1 MGWLVALVFQLGFDN
16 LVKVRWLPT
25 SKKLRYILTFANVNR
40 RSIFYLAVHLPIGG
54 EDPILRAGENLQFD
68 IGVWR
73 QDQRAVGGEMR
84 CDR

>member
-1 MGWLVALVFQLGFDN
+1 MGWLVALAFQLGLDN

-25 SKKLRYILTFANVNR
+25 SKKLRYILTFANVDHR
-40 RSIFYLAVHLPIGG
+40 TIFYLAVHLPIGG

-68 IGVWR
+68 IGFWR
-73 QDQRAVGGEMR
+73 EDQRTVGCEMR